1 MNKKKMTLAIA
12 LVLLAGIAWA
22 MWPPGENPQVAKV
35 REMQQKLFADGPG
48 RDSTIP
54 PEERRKA
61 FGELRQEMEKLT
73 PDERDKLMR
82 DNPPPFV
89 RRMQKDISE
98 FFELPVEKRKEAL
111 DRHIDNFEKMRRGM
125 EQRFAQAGGRPGGG
139 FGPGGGGGRSG
150 MDPAGRANRAKRM
163 LDNTTPQDRAQRS
176 EFMRQM
182 QDRRRERGLPPMPGP
197 RF

>member
-1 MNKKKMTLAIA
+1 MKKRKIAIGVA
-12 LVLLAGIAWA
+12 LVLLAAIAWA
-22 MWPPGENPQVAKV
+22 IWPQGENPQVAKV
-35 REMQQKLFADGPG
+35 RAMQQELFADGPG
-48 RDSTIP
+48 RDSTVP
-54 PEERRKA
+54 SEERRKA
-61 FGELRQEMEKLT
+61 FGEFRQEMEKLT

-89 RRMQKDISE
+89 RRMKKDISE
-98 FFELPVEKRKEAL
+98 FFELPLEKRKEAL

-125 EQRFAQAGGRPGGG
+125 EQRFAQSGGRPGGG

-150 MDPAGRANRAKRM
+150 MNPAGRANMAKRM
-163 LDNTTPQDRAQRS
+163 LDNTTPQDRAERS